1 MASHGLAAAV
11 STRIFSAW
19 VRPGSADPS
28 HSPDSCSAILSN
40 ERGWVSREDY
50 LDGLALAQLAPGP
63 LAAQLAMYLG
73 YVRAGV
79 PGATI
84 VAICFVLPSF
94 LMVWALS
101 YAYVGVRRVTVD
113 AGTLLRH
120 WRRRDRHHCPLNTE
134 ADGTDAAPRRAVM
147 ADLRDHDRDDG
158 MDRPRDRLVVR
169 AGRRA
174 VRGGGRSA
182 ESQPRRW
189 ATPRSRVAS

>member
-1 MASHGLAAAV
+1 M
-11 STRIFSAW
+11 
-19 VRPGSADPS
+19 
-28 HSPDSCSAILSN
+28 
-40 ERGWVSREDY
+40 SREDY

-101 YAYVGVRRVTVD
+101 YAYVAYGGLPWMQ
-113 AGTLLRH
+113 ALFYAH

-134 ADGTDAAPRRAVM
+134 ADRTDAAAAM
-147 ADLRDHDRDDG
+147 CCCG
-158 MDRPRDRLVVR
+158 
-169 AGRRA
+169 
-174 VRGGGRSA
+174 
-182 ESQPRRW
+182 
-189 ATPRSRVAS
+189 